1 MQPTN
6 KIILGTVQFGIPYG
20 VNNSQGMPG
29 RQQALDMLAF
39 AADNGVSMLD
49 TAEAYGEAEAVIA
62 EYHRQAGDRFSII
75 SKFKGQA
82 QLEAYT
88 RSKIALLGV
97 DQLYSYMFHSF
108 KEYAENPALMDE
120 LKSLKTK
127 GLIQKTGI
135 SVYDNNELEA
145 VTGDADIELVQLP
158 FNLLDNHS
166 QRGALLEKAKEAGK
180 EIHVRSVFL
189 QGLFFKDTGAFPTKL
204 APLAP
209 YVRKL
214 QQLAAVHEVPVGQLA
229 LNYALAQPY
238 IDKVLIGVDS
248 VEQLRENL
256 HAIWP
261 ATPAY
266 RHLFEQVNS
275 IAVEETALLNPV
287 NWQ

>member
-20 VNNSQGMPG
+20 INNRQGMPAM
-29 RQQALDMLAF
+29 QEVFDMLDF
-39 AADNGVSMLD
+39 AGDNGVSMLD

-62 EYHRQAGDRFSII
+62 AYHRQTGKRFSII

-82 QLEAYT
+82 QIETYT
-88 RSKIALLGV
+88 RRKIELLGI
-97 DQLYSYMFHSF
+97 DRLYSYMFHSF
-108 KEYAENPALMDE
+108 AEYAGYAALMNE
-120 LKSLKTK
+120 LKELKAK
-127 GLIQKTGI
+127 GLIEKIGI
-135 SVYDNNELEA
+135 SIYTNSELEA

-158 FNLLDNHS
+158 FNLLDNHA

-189 QGLFFKDTGAFPTKL
+189 QGLFFKDTSAFPAKL
-204 APLAP
+204 SPLAP
-209 YVRKL
+209 HVGKL
-214 QQLAAVHEVPVGQLA
+214 QQLALAHDVPLGQLA

-238 IDKVLIGVDS
+238 VDKVLIGVDS
-248 VEQLRENL
+248 IEQLRENL

-266 RHLFEQVNS
+266 RHLFEQVNG
-275 IAVEETALLNPV
+275 IAVEDAALLNPV
-287 NWQ
+287 NWK